1 MTIHILIPLKQLTL
15 AKQRLSPQVSAASR
29 RRLMLCILHRTILA
43 ARTAAVGPVAL
54 VTSESAASRAL
65 IPPGVGVIDDCGLA
79 WNEGLQHA
87 LASIQPPPTAVLY
100 LSADLPLITS
110 ADILE
115 FVDSAPDPGVGVA
128 RARDGG
134 TNALL
139 VRPATGIAP
148 LFGHQPSA
156 ARHARRAQDSG
167 LVARIVD
174 INGLSL
180 DVDTVEDLRVAR
192 SERLHV
198 GQPRAKA

>member
-29 RRLMLCILHRTILA
+29 RRLMLCMLHRTILA

-65 IPPGVGVIDDCGLA
+65 IPPGVGSSTTA
-79 WNEGLQHA
+79 
-87 LASIQPPPTAVLY
+87 ASPGTKACNTLWRRSSPTAVLY

-192 SERLHV
+192 SERFHV
-198 GQPRAKA
+198 SQPRAKA